1 MRSIKVLGLGFALLL
16 GSLLSVAASAREH
29 TTTSAVVFVAYRD
42 DGHYYRDRDDRCR
55 RLVVPASHLLGPGV
69 LGCPV
74 GMQSGPPPETRG
86 DLGHAHAG

>member
-55 RLVVPASHLLGPGV
+55 RHRDRDDWR
-69 LGCPV
+69 C
-74 GMQSGPPPETRG
+74 RKHHHRRHRC
-86 DLGHAHAG
+86 DRDDYRR

>member
-55 RLVVPASHLLGPGV
+55 RHRDRDDWR
-69 LGCPV
+69 C
-74 GMQSGPPPETRG
+74 RKHHHRRHRC
-86 DLGHAHAG
+86 DRDDYWR

>member
-55 RLVVPASHLLGPGV
+55 RHRDRDDWR
-69 LGCPV
+69 C
-74 GMQSGPPPETRG
+74 RKHHHRHHC
-86 DLGHAHAG
+86 DRDDYRR